1 MRPVRCIAVFPL
13 LAAVAAA
20 AGGAASDARAEDP
33 RPPLEVVQELV
44 ATIRA
49 LEPPKDGEKL
59 SAAREQKNARV
70 VEKAHAALDIA
81 GLARRALGPTWEDLK
96 PAQRAEVLEL
106 LRRSFAEIAY
116 PQSAKFFGKLDLEFD
131 DAGPRGDQHVIAVAV
146 SHPDEGLIDL
156 EFFLRKI
163 DGRWK
168 VVDLHLDMVSLALD
182 IQSQMR
188 RIVTDDG
195 VDELLRRMRSKLD
208 EEAPSG

>member
-1 MRPVRCIAVFPL
+1 MKRARCIAVFPL
-13 LAAVAAA
+13 LAAAAA
-20 AGGAASDARAEDP
+20 ISGGASEARADDP
-33 RPPLEVVQELV
+33 RPPLEVVRELV

-59 SAAREQKNARV
+59 SAAREQKNARI
-70 VEKAHAALDIA
+70 VEKAHAALDID
-81 GLARRALGPTWEDLK
+81 GLARRALGPTWKDLR
-96 PAQRAEVLEL
+96 PAQREEALEL

-116 PQSAKFFGKLDLEFD
+116 PQSAKFFGELDLD
-131 DAGPRGDQHVIAVAV
+131 YRDAGPRGDQHVIAVAV

-156 EFFLRKI
+156 EFFLEKV

-188 RIVTDDG
+188 KIVIDDG
-195 VDELLRRMRSKLD
+195 VDELLRRMRSKL
-208 EEAPSG
+208 EEESESD